1 MPRYYFNTR
10 LPEKLINDPVG
21 EELTGPDQACEF
33 ARLFALGLLNEQ
45 ADLPEVA
52 GASIEVTA
60 ENENGEVLLV
70 VALTEAAMISPVDA
84 PTKH

>member
-45 ADLPEVA
+45 TDLPEVA
-52 GASIEVTA
+52 RASIEVTA
-60 ENENGEVLLV
+60 ENGDVLLV
-70 VALTEAAMISPVDA
+70 VALAEAAMISSADA